1 MDAFLNFLEQV
12 ATQPCLLVGLISFIG
27 LVIQKKPVEDIVSG
41 SIKAAVGVLLISAGA
56 GSINTALTPAN
67 TMLTDVFGITG
78 VLAVNETCFA
88 VAVEQFGTMM
98 AGILI
103 LGMILNLVL
112 AKLTRFKFIYLTGHE
127 AMWISTVSAIVL
139 SSAGLPLWQVV
150 VGGAIVVGLYMVT
163 FPALIYKSV
172 CKVTGTDK
180 VAIGHTGILYYWI
193 AVVFAKL
200 FKNNPKDCENVN
212 VSKKLNFLRDLT
224 VSTAI
229 SMFLFNLVVSAVAW
243 FVNPE
248 ATAEVYGGNNLF
260 IQSVINGMNFGV
272 GIFVI
277 QAGVRMVIAELV
289 PAFKGVA
296 DKFIPNSVPALDIP
310 IVFPYQ
316 PNSVLI
322 GFVTASISMIIVFLI
337 QVATANITGLPVL
350 IPTLFCSFFFGAT
363 MGALCNKEGGLKG
376 VIVGTF
382 VGTVAFQYLPA
393 LAIGLGNVLVSG
405 TTFGGSDSSFVGIV
419 LGGLNNLFG
428 SGVLFPFIVVL
439 FVLFVIV
446 AFDRKGSKGN

>member
-1 MDAFLNFLEQV
+1 MDALLNFLEQI

-27 LVIQKKPVEDIVSG
+27 LIVQKKPIEEVVSG
-41 SIKAAVGVLLISAGA
+41 TIKCCVGVLLINAGA
-56 GSINTALTPAN
+56 GSISAALTPTN
-67 TMLTDVFGITG
+67 NMLTEVFGITG

-88 VAVEQFGTMM
+88 VAVDQFGTMM

-112 AKLTRFKFIYLTGHE
+112 AKFTRFKFIYLTGHE
-127 AMWISTVSAIVL
+127 AMWISTVCAIVL

-150 VGGAIVVGLYMVT
+150 IGGAIIVGLYMVT

-180 VAIGHTGILYYWI
+180 VAVGHTGILYYWI
-193 AVVFAKL
+193 SIVFAKL
-200 FKNNPKDCENVN
+200 FKKNAKDCENIN
-212 VSKKLNFLRDLT
+212 VPKKLNFLRDLT
-224 VSTAI
+224 VSTAL
-229 SMFLFNLVVSAVAW
+229 SMFIFNLIISVIAW
-243 FVNPE
+243 ITDPV
-248 ATAEVYGGNNLF
+248 ATAEIYGGNNLF
-260 IQSVINGMNFGV
+260 IQSIINGMNFAV

-310 IVFPYQ
+310 ILYPYQ
-316 PNSVLI
+316 PNSVI
-322 GFVTASISMIIVFLI
+322 VGFITATLSMIIVFLI
-337 QVATANITGLPVL
+337 QIATADITGLPVL

-376 VIVGTF
+376 LIVGTF

-393 LAIGLGNVLVSG
+393 LAIKLGNVLVAG
-405 TTFGGSDSSFVGIV
+405 TTFGGSDSSFIGIL
-419 LGGLNNLFG
+419 LGGLNNLFS
-428 SGVLFPFIVVL
+428 SGILFPFIIIV
-439 FVLFVIV
+439 FVLFVILS
-446 AFDRKGSKGN
+446 FDRKKKEED